1 MLGDVQ
7 LYSTDDSVGDLVISE
22 GFIHGVTDN
31 SGDRVTGIL
40 KQALLLEQLFVCRHE
55 YFRVLLHCKMLG
67 FFLDVIRRASKL
79 FIRAGSMQ
87 LKLRLAA
94 IVAQR
99 PIRVAVRQTAMIV
112 AIIAASRSITLLRGI
127 LVLLVRHLHA
137 KIIRVGGCG

>member
-1 MLGDVQ
+1 
-7 LYSTDDSVGDLVISE
+7 
-22 GFIHGVTDN
+22 
-31 SGDRVTGIL
+31 
-40 KQALLLEQLFVCRHE
+40 
-55 YFRVLLHCKMLG
+55 MLG

-137 KIIRVGGCG
+137 KIIRIGGGG

>member
-1 MLGDVQ
+1 VLGDVQ
-7 LYSTDDSVGDLVISE
+7 LYSADDSVGNLVISE
-22 GFIHGVTDN
+22 GFIHGVTNN
-31 SGDRVTGIL
+31 SGDRVTGIF
-40 KQALLLEQLFVCRHE
+40 KQALLLEQLFMCGHK

-67 FFLDVIRRASKL
+67 FFLDVISRASKL

-112 AIIAASRSITLLRGI
+112 AIIAASRPITLLRSI

-137 KIIRVGGCG
+137 KIIRIGGGG